1 MINENL
7 ILPISI
13 LLDERRF
20 TYQERMFVYFWA
32 SRSLSHDFNF
42 SLSQYAS
49 FRGFPIHS
57 CSTNLRSILKRL
69 KSRNFLTYSIKKDDI
84 FVHFDE
90 SFILDSKG
98 KSVYI
103 TKEEING
110 LSSVVTLRLFEFVC
124 CICQD
129 SCSIK
134 LSIDALRKY
143 LGIEQNMYGTNYAF
157 FSRIIK
163 PSIENISRLT
173 RITLDA
179 EFDGDQVILYSIS
192 LI

>member
-1 MINENL
+1 M
-7 ILPISI
+7 
-13 LLDERRF
+13 DERRF

-32 SRSLSHDFNF
+32 SRSLSHDFSF

-49 FRGFPIHS
+49 FRGFPLHS

-69 KSRNFLTYSIKKDDI
+69 KSRCFLSYSIKKESI

-90 SFILDSKG
+90 SFALNSKG

-103 TKEEING
+103 KKEEINA
-110 LSSVVTLRLFEFVC
+110 LSSVVTLRLFEFIC

-129 SCSIK
+129 SCRIK
-134 LSIDALRKY
+134 LSIDSLRKY
-143 LGIEQNMYGTNYAF
+143 LGIEYNMYGTNYAF

-163 PSIENISRLT
+163 PSIENISTLT
-173 RITLDA
+173 RITLNA
-179 EFDGDQVILYSIS
+179 EFDGEKVVFYALFQT
-192 LI
+192 

>member
-1 MINENL
+1 M
-7 ILPISI
+7 
-13 LLDERRF
+13 DERRF

-49 FRGFPIHS
+49 FRGFPLHS

-69 KSRNFLTYSIKKDDI
+69 KSRRFLSYSIKKDNI

-98 KSVYI
+98 KSIYV
-103 TKEEING
+103 TKEEINA
-110 LSSVVTLRLFEFVC
+110 LSSVVTLRLFEFIC

-134 LSIDALRKY
+134 LNIDSLRKY
-143 LGIEQNMYGTNYAF
+143 LGIEDNMYGTNYAF

-173 RITLDA
+173 RITLNA
-179 EFDGDQVILYSIS
+179 EFDGDKVVFYALFQI
-192 LI
+192 